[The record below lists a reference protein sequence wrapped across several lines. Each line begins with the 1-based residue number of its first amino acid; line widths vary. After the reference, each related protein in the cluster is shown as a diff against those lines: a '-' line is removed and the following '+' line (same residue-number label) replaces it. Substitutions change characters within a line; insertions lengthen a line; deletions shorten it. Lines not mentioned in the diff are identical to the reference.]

1 MFVMPTIS
9 LLATLFIACI
19 LQTRKARKALSQ
31 SFTTMP
37 VTEDRVQSVCLL
49 AIPLRELFFS
59 VLNKRMKSI
68 CQLKVHNI
76 PQHS

>member
-19 LQTRKARKALSQ
+19 LQTRKALSQ